1 MKVFW
6 DDCGEGLPADDAKDV
21 HLDEAR
27 LIWSD
32 TVRGL
37 EGNFL
42 GLTDEQDKTVQFCYI
57 SDVPDDVEDAR
68 HLAIVLLDFP
78 VADRQGSYQRQVTI
92 GEVQDLIVIAF
103 RHGADPCLFGKVD
116 FVPWS

>member
-6 DDCGEGLPADDAKDV
+6 DDCGEGLSAEEAKQVD
-21 HLDEAR
+21 LNEAR

-32 TVRGL
+32 TVRGV

-42 GLTDEQDKTVQFCYI
+42 GLTDEQEKTVQFYYV
-57 SDVPDDVEDAR
+57 SDIPDDVEDAR
-68 HLAIVLLDFP
+68 HLAIVLVDFP

-92 GEVQDLIVIAF
+92 GEVDGLIVIAF
-103 RHGADPCLFGKVD
+103 QHGAVPRPFGTFD
-116 FVPWS
+116 FVPWP